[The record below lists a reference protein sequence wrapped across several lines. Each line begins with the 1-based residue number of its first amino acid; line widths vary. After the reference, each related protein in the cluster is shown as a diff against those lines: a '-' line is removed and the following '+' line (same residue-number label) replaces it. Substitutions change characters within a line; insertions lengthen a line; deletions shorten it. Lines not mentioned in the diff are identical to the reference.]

1 VSVSAERLARNQA
14 TFREVNARVGA
25 VPDPAD
31 VVTEYVCECSD
42 ASCRDTIEIEP
53 FEYEAIRSMPNVF
66 AVVRG
71 HEIAGVERVIYETD
85 RFVLVE
91 KHVHVEHGR

>member
-1 VSVSAERLARNQA
+1 VSVSAERLARNQVI
-14 TFREVNARVGA
+14 FRELNERSSVV
-25 VPDPAD
+25 AD
-31 VVTEYVCECSD
+31 SGDVATEYVCECSD

-53 FEYEAIRSMPNVF
+53 FEYEAIRSMPDVF

-71 HEIAGVERVIYETD
+71 HEVPAVERVIYETD

-91 KHVHVEHGR
+91 KPVPVDRRG